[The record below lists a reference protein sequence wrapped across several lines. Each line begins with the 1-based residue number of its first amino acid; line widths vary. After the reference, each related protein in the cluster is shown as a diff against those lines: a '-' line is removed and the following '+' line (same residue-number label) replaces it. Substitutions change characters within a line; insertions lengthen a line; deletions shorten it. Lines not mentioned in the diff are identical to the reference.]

1 MSASISWLDLTSSDR
16 NKVRSILDLF
26 SEQGT
31 VDELGLG
38 SLRDAFSDALFPG
51 TSVLHTRLRYVI
63 FVPWLYQ
70 ILEHRG
76 AGGDVAEAARKKE
89 IELIDHLAVTG
100 EDGVIGVQARK
111 SLARLP
117 SSVYWF
123 ALSRWGIFV
132 PQQSLSWY
140 HTHFSEL
147 RRERRPEVT
156 ADDPGVLQSMR
167 FTWHPRL
174 PSPPAGFPSDITF
187 DLTRQEAEFVQAQL
201 VTQCKGSLLA
211 WLADHAT
218 EVLPDSLWELLS
230 QRNLPDEIAHTLEL
244 ARQFSLVVEGA
255 PLFYNLMLAE
265 KRGEVNQSDSDR
277 ALAQGYRQAFTE
289 WLARAQGDLQN
300 FRADTLWAFVARQQ
314 VRCPALQRR
323 FVERWLDLLRDGEA
337 EQLLESSEIR
347 SLIEL
352 RERQL
357 KGAHRARLANKGRLS
372 DWRGSVGVG
381 RMQFRWSQ
389 VRRLLTDLHEG
400 LAR

>member
-16 NKVRSILDLF
+16 DKVRSILDLF
-26 SEQGT
+26 KEQGT

-51 TSVLHTRLRYVI
+51 TSVLHTRLRYML

-70 ILEHRG
+70 ALENTG
-76 AGGDVAEAARKKE
+76 AGGDVANTARKKE
-89 IELIDHLAVTG
+89 VELIDYLAITD
-100 EDGVIGVQARK
+100 EDGVIGIQARAT
-111 SLARLP
+111 LARLP

-123 ALSRWGIFV
+123 ALSRWGIFL

-147 RRERRPEVT
+147 RRDRRPEIT
-156 ADDPGVLQSMR
+156 ADDPGVLQAMR

-174 PSPPAGFPSDITF
+174 PLPPAGFPYEITF
-187 DLTRQEAEFVQAQL
+187 DLARHEAEFIQAQL
-201 VTQCKGSLLA
+201 VTHCKGSLLA
-211 WLADHAT
+211 WLADQPTDALPDILW
-218 EVLPDSLWELLS
+218 EVLSNK
-230 QRNLPDEIAHTLEL
+230 NLPNDIAQTLEL
-244 ARQFSLVVEGA
+244 ARQFSLVMEGA

-265 KRGEVNQSDSDR
+265 RRSEMNQSDSDR
-277 ALAQGYRQAFTE
+277 DLAQNYRQEFTE
-289 WLARAQGDLQN
+289 WMERAQADLQS
-300 FRADTLWAFVARQQ
+300 FQADNLWAFVARQQ
-314 VRCPALQRR
+314 VRCPTPQRR
-323 FVERWLDLLRDGEA
+323 FVELWLTLVNGSEVKD
-337 EQLLESSEIR
+337 LLESSELR

-352 RERQL
+352 REQQL

-381 RMQFRWSQ
+381 RMQFRWNQ

>member
-1 MSASISWLDLTSSDR
+1 MSATLSWLDLTSSDR
-16 NKVRSILDLF
+16 DKVRSILDLF
-26 SEQGT
+26 KEQGT

-51 TSVLHTRLRYVI
+51 TSVLHTRLRYVL

-70 ILEHRG
+70 TLEHRG

-89 IELIDHLAVTG
+89 VELIDHLAATG
-100 EDGVIGVQARK
+100 EDGVIGVQAREK
-111 SLARLP
+111 LARLP

-132 PQQSLSWY
+132 PQQSQSWY

-147 RRERRPEVT
+147 RRERRPEVM
-156 ADDPGVLQSMR
+156 ADDPGVLQAMR
-167 FTWHPRL
+167 FSWHPRL

-211 WLADHAT
+211 WLADHAMNALPDT
-218 EVLPDSLWELLS
+218 LWEVLS
-230 QRNLPDEIAHTLEL
+230 QQRLPDNIAHTVEL

-265 KRGEVNQSDSDR
+265 KRGEMNDSDSDR
-277 ALAQGYRQAFTE
+277 ELAQDYRQAFTE
-289 WLARAQGDLQN
+289 WLARAQADFQG
-300 FRADTLWAFVARQQ
+300 FRANDLWAFVAREQ
-314 VRCPALQRR
+314 VRCPALQRQ
-323 FVERWLDLLRDGEA
+323 FVERWLELVSRGTA
-337 EQLLESSEIR
+337 EQLLESVELR
-347 SLIEL
+347 SLIKS
-352 RERQL
+352 REQQL

-381 RMQFRWSQ
+381 RMQFRWNQ
-389 VRRLLTDLHEG
+389 VWRLLTDLHEG

>member
-16 NKVRSILDLF
+16 DKVRGILDLF
-26 SEQGT
+26 KEQGT

-51 TSVLHTRLRYVI
+51 TSVLHTRLRYVL

-70 ILEHRG
+70 ALENAR
-76 AGGDVAEAARKKE
+76 ATGDVATAARNKE
-89 IELIDHLAVTG
+89 VELIGHLADTD
-100 EDGVIGVQARK
+100 EEGVIGVQARA

-123 ALSRWGIFV
+123 ALSRWGVFV

-156 ADDPGVLQSMR
+156 ADDPGVLQAMR

-174 PSPPAGFPSDITF
+174 PCPPAGFPTEITF
-187 DLTRQEAEFVQAQL
+187 DLARQEAEFVQAQL
-201 VTQCKGSLLA
+201 LTHCKGSLLA
-211 WLADHAT
+211 WLADQTTDALPET
-218 EVLPDSLWELLS
+218 LWEVLSDKA
-230 QRNLPDEIAHTLEL
+230 LPDDIAQTVEL
-244 ARQFSLVVEGA
+244 ARQFSLVMEGA

-265 KRGEVNQSDSDR
+265 KRGEMNQSDADR
-277 ALAQGYRQAFTE
+277 ELALDYREQFTD
-289 WLARAQGDLQN
+289 WMVRAQADLQS
-300 FRADTLWAFVARQQ
+300 FRADALWEFVARQH
-314 VRCPALQRR
+314 VRCLNKQRW
-323 FVERWLDLLRDGEA
+323 FIENWLKLVSGSEVND
-337 EQLLESSEIR
+337 LLESSELR
-347 SLIEL
+347 SLIES
-352 RERQL
+352 RERYL
-357 KGAHRARLANKGRLS
+357 KGARARLANKGRLS

-381 RMQFRWSQ
+381 RMQFRWNQ